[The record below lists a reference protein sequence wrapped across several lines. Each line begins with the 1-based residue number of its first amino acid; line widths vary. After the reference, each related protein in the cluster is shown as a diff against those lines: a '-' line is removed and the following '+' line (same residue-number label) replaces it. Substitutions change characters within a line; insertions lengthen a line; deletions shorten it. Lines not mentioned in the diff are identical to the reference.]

1 MVTIEI
7 CIGSSCFVKG
17 SNEVVELLKNY
28 IAEHHLE
35 EKVQLKG
42 AFCMGQCTKG
52 LGIKVNGKILEGA
65 TLYNVVD
72 LLEPELREL
81 L

>member
-42 AFCMGQCTKG
+42 AFCMG
-52 LGIKVNGKILEGA
+52 IKVNGKILEGA

-72 LLEPELREL
+72 LLEPELKEL

>member
-52 LGIKVNGKILEGA
+52 LRCV
-65 TLYNVVD
+65 
-72 LLEPELREL
+72 
-81 L
+81 

>member
-35 EKVQLKG
+35 EKVQR
-42 AFCMGQCTKG
+42 F
-52 LGIKVNGKILEGA
+52 
-65 TLYNVVD
+65 LYGTVY
-72 LLEPELREL
+72 ERSGY
-81 L
+81 

>member
-28 IAEHHLE
+28 IAEKHLE
-35 EKVQLKG
+35 DKIHLKG
-42 AFCMGQCTKG
+42 AFCMGMCTQG
-52 LGIKVNGKILEGA
+52 LGIKVNGKALVGA
-65 TLYNVVD
+65 TLFNVI
-72 LLEPELREL
+72 ELVEKEL
-81 L
+81 SEWL

>member
-35 EKVQLKG
+35 EK
-42 AFCMGQCTKG
+42 
-52 LGIKVNGKILEGA
+52 GA

-72 LLEPELREL
+72 LLEPELKEL

>member
-1 MVTIEI
+1 
-7 CIGSSCFVKG
+7 
-17 SNEVVELLKNY
+17 
-28 IAEHHLE
+28 
-35 EKVQLKG
+35 
-42 AFCMGQCTKG
+42 MGQCTKG

-72 LLEPELREL
+72 LLEPELKEL